1 MRKSTMHKFVLCS
14 VALFAADFFG
24 QASGQALTTGVTAPS
39 TTTSSTSTVTI
50 VLPSGAPSTVQAS
63 IVAAVRLLLYNPCM
77 QLISLTF
84 GIGKYQQDPSQ
95 TVYVLGCNGP
105 STATT
110 VDARCGFKTPIT
122 LTQGPSTLVFT
133 ATDPIQNDFT
143 K

>member
-1 MRKSTMHKFVLCS
+1 MHKFVLCS
-14 VALFAADFFG
+14 VALFAADFIG
-24 QASGQALTTGVTAPS
+24 QVAGQALTTGVTVPS

-63 IVAAVRLLLYNPCM
+63 IVAAVRLFLYIPCM
-77 QLISLTF
+77 QLISLTLGF
-84 GIGKYQQDPSQ
+84 VIHQQDPSQ

-110 VDARCGFKTPIT
+110 TDAKCGFKTPIT

-133 ATDPIQNDFT
+133 ATDPIQDEFT